1 MSRRRIEAGFNAT
14 SSFSLRDCVVENN
27 SSSQVLQS
35 EPVQARVSKPVPNI
49 PAISFALSPNA
60 KTQPQLSESPKSGK
74 DKPINLSG
82 LSLKLSV
89 FANDNASAAAKPQ
102 ATNNAFGMPM
112 NTMTKQGNIG
122 INPEVMRL
130 SAQTEDLRSRLK
142 TASDRSIVLE
152 SQVQRM
158 QKITMKDRTEFAK
171 QMNSARTE
179 IKALRDCEAH
189 LKAKIAELATAAEK
203 KASFEIAVKTAMK
216 SKEIVEAQSK
226 VEELKRQADALSQQI
241 GELEKKRV
249 EVVAETNKH
258 EHMMAE
264 YEGLEDKIQ
273 TSECK
278 LQNINDECCKAEGA
292 LDSKR
297 QEVEDVCES
306 IDLKK
311 QELVSVEAIVSEL
324 DNKKTRIEEDISS
337 AKIECDL
344 HCKKVDQVKKD
355 LDKINAQRTKTSML
369 ANSVKV
375 TGDEHPPDMLLN
387 IPTDS
392 AFRRV
397 DDSSAYSYGMPF
409 HFDMDA
415 PISLTGNHTQMIE
428 ASEDDGEKDTNM
440 EAMLAA
446 IVGDL
451 KSFLAQASLENDKRG
466 IDRGIQTG
474 TNPQTND
481 ASLPLTAC
489 AA

>member
-1 MSRRRIEAGFNAT
+1 MSRRRIQAGFNAT

-27 SSSQVLQS
+27 SSNQVLPS
-35 EPVQARVSKPVPNI
+35 EPVHARVAKPVPNI
-49 PAISFALSPNA
+49 PAISFALSPNPN
-60 KTQPQLSESPKSGK
+60 TQPPSTEITKPSN

-89 FANDNASAAAKPQ
+89 FSNESASVTRKTPS
-102 ATNNAFGMPM
+102 TNNSFGMPM
-112 NTMTKQGNIG
+112 NTMAKQGNLG

-130 SAQTEDLRSRLK
+130 SAQTDDLRSRLK
-142 TASDRSIVLE
+142 VASDRSTVLE

-171 QMNSARTE
+171 QLNSARTE
-179 IKALRDCEAH
+179 IKSLRECEAK
-189 LKAKIAELATAAEK
+189 LKAKVSEMTSAAEK

-216 SKEIVEAQSK
+216 SKEIVEAQSR
-226 VEELKRQADALSQQI
+226 VEELQKQAGSFSQQI
-241 GELEKKRV
+241 DALEQKRV
-249 EVVAETNKH
+249 EVIADIQKY
-258 EHMMAE
+258 EHMKNE

-278 LQNINDECCKAEGA
+278 LQDVNKEFFKAESE
-292 LDSKR
+292 LVSKR
-297 QEVEDVCES
+297 QEVDNIDDS
-306 IDLKK
+306 IDMRK
-311 QELVSVEAIVSEL
+311 QELASVEALVSDL
-324 DNKKTRIEEDISS
+324 DNQKKKIEQDIAS

-344 HCKKVDQVKKD
+344 HCKKADH
-355 LDKINAQRTKTSML
+355 AQRTKTSVL
-369 ANSVKV
+369 SNVVNV
-375 TGDEHPPDMLLN
+375 TGDEHPSDMLLN

-392 AFRRV
+392 KYRRV

-428 ASEDDGEKDTNM
+428 ASEDDGEKDTNT

-474 TNPQTND
+474 VCVRKDSET
-481 ASLPLTAC
+481 SVPLTEC